1 VAAGGG
7 SASGAGR
14 AERSC
19 LGEELLLA
27 CRCQAGHRAAVGRRT
42 RWGNVLRRRPEVLV
56 AQEALDAFWVTDE
69 SAQFHAAPAR
79 RTLVHGQPEG
89 HAHELGPSDVA
100 TPSARRRRPLWL
112 GERRLS
118 GGARGRRRGGGTCGR
133 VGRGSGDDQRALHLH
148 DGAGARAVA
157 AELILAPRRS
167 NGRDGTGARGARGRS
182 CQ

>member
-1 VAAGGG
+1 MAAGGG

-133 VGRGSGDDQRALHLH
+133 VGRGSGDDQRTPM
-148 DGAGARAVA
+148 G
-157 AELILAPRRS
+157 
-167 NGRDGTGARGARGRS
+167 RGRKDTAIAGQMLFGRRDS
-182 CQ
+182 TRQPGQQGERVHF